1 MRKYSIEVIVN
12 ILSNKSVIVSIERE
26 IVKEYIKN
34 LNQYQS
40 TPISYYSTEKRYS
53 HKSNNDLLLAIINYF
68 DERKVKMIIFNEDDN
83 IKSLGDFEILL
94 LNRNKEI
101 TLNHFENSKALQY
114 LQDNNLLNSFLQ
126 KKLKANIVDYYSE
139 YSKQFGERINIKS
152 EESDIITLDQ
162 IEQYLNNNMIVNE
175 YKSTYIYSCSRKS
188 KLISFSIDKKHII
201 VNDGKKWL
209 EDLLIKNEGKMSG
222 FPFAQGKVINSNVY
236 QLVKMIK

>member
-12 ILSNKSVIVSIERE
+12 VLSNKSVIVSIERE

-40 TPISYYSTEKRYS
+40 TPISYCSTEKRYS
-53 HKSNNDLLLAIINYF
+53 HKSNNNLLLAIINYF

-83 IKSLGDFEILL
+83 IKSLGDFEMLL

-101 TLNHFENSKALQY
+101 TLSHFENSKALQY

-152 EESDIITLDQ
+152 EESDIITLEQ
-162 IEQYLNNNMIVNE
+162 IDQYLNNNMIVNE

-201 VNDGKKWL
+201 VDDGKKWL